1 MKTLLLSLSLIFGY
15 STFAQYNTCAG
26 TNVVTE
32 TKVSTVFNKESGR
45 SEDISEQVP
54 VTNVDSYGNANG
66 NQYDLAV
73 DGAFSGQTV
82 VVLQLYPFDFEGPRA
97 ALAEKGF
104 SVYRFNGAPDPK
116 DLKDALEKANQLWVI
131 SNTSLTLNEEHAKL
145 IKAFYE
151 TGKGVYIWG
160 DNDPC
165 NADANFIAEYL
176 IGAKLTGDYYAD
188 QTLGVKATTEQTT
201 GIRKDHLISTG
212 IVKFY
217 EGITISHV
225 VDPNQLTTPLMWS
238 TDGGI
243 VAAIVD
249 DQQHRLII
257 DGGFTR
263 LYYKWDSAGTGR
275 YVKNAAAW
283 LANFERFGD
292 EILSE
297 DYKNEREKLKTQ
309 GNGN

>member
-1 MKTLLLSLSLIFGY
+1 MKKAIILSLTVCAYSLSFG
-15 STFAQYNTCAG
+15 QYNSCAAKSVI
-26 TNVVTE
+26 TEPTTVDYYNQE
-32 TKVSTVFNKESGR
+32 TKRTEKVVKEV
-45 SEDISEQVP
+45 EVAQK
-54 VTNVDSYGNANG
+54 DSYGNAQG

-73 DGAFSGQTV
+73 DGAFTGQTIV
-82 VVLQLYPFDFEGPRA
+82 VVQLYPFDFEGPRQ

-116 DLKDALEKANQLWVI
+116 DLKEALAKANQLWVI
-131 SNTSLTLNEEHAKL
+131 SSTALTLNEEHAKVM
-145 IKAFYE
+145 KDFYE

-165 NADANFIAEYL
+165 NADANFVANYL
-176 IGAKLTGDYYAD
+176 IGANLTGDYYGD
-188 QTLGVKATTEQTT
+188 KTLGLKTDSIQT

-212 IVKFY
+212 IQTFY

-238 TDGGI
+238 TDGGV
-243 VAAIVD
+243 VAAMVD

-275 YVKNAAAW
+275 YIKNAAAW

-292 EILSE
+292 EVVSDE
-297 DYKNEREKLKTQ
+297 FKKDTETKN
-309 GNGN
+309 

>member
-1 MKTLLLSLSLIFGY
+1 MKATLLLLTLLTSSLS
-15 STFAQYNTCAG
+15 FAQYNACAARSE
-26 TNVVTE
+26 VTE
-32 TKVSTVFNKESGR
+32 TKSIQQKDKTTGKIVTVQQE
-45 SEDISEQVP
+45 VP
-54 VTNVDSYGNANG
+54 VTNVDNFGNATG
-66 NQYDLAV
+66 NNYDLAI
-73 DGAFSGQTV
+73 DGAFTGQTIV
-82 VVLQLYPFDFEGPRA
+82 ILNMCQIDLSGPKA

-104 SVYRFNGAPDPK
+104 GTFVYMGAPDPAN
-116 DLKDALEKANQLWVI
+116 LKEALAKGNQVWVI
-131 SNTSLTLNEEHAKL
+131 SGVEQKLNNEHAQL
-145 IKAFYE
+145 IKDFYE
-151 TGKGVYIWG
+151 TGRGVYIWG

-165 NADANFIAEYL
+165 NADANFVANYL
-176 IGAKLTGDYYAD
+176 IGASLTGNYYAD
-188 QTLGVKATTEQTT
+188 QNIGLMTEGGTT

-238 TDGGI
+238 TDGGT

-292 EILSE
+292 EVLSE
-297 DYKNEREKLKTQ
+297 EFKKK
-309 GNGN
+309 

>member
-1 MKTLLLSLSLIFGY
+1 MKTTLLLLTIATWSLS
-15 STFAQYNTCAG
+15 SVAQYNTCAG
-26 TNVVTE
+26 MSEVKEARAVTKFNDETKREETVTE
-32 TKVSTVFNKESGR
+32 Y
-45 SEDISEQVP
+45 VP
-54 VTNVDSYGNANG
+54 VENKDSYGNANG

-73 DGAFSGQTV
+73 DGAFTGQTI
-82 VVLQLYPFDFEGPRA
+82 VVLQLYSFDFEGPRA

-116 DLKDALEKANQLWVI
+116 DLREALAKANQLWVI
-131 SNTSLTLNEEHAKL
+131 SSTSLTLNEEHAKA
-145 IKAFYE
+145 IKEFYE

-165 NADANFIAEYL
+165 NADANFVANYL
-176 IGAKLTGDYYAD
+176 IGASLSGDYYAD
-188 QTLGVKATTEQTT
+188 KTLGLKENEGTI

-212 IVKFY
+212 IQQFY

-225 VDPNQLTTPLMWS
+225 NDPNELTTPLMWS
-238 TDGGI
+238 TDGQI

-275 YVKNAAAW
+275 YIKNAAAW

-292 EILSE
+292 EVVSE
-297 DYKNEREKLKTQ
+297 EFKKDKVEN
-309 GNGN
+309 

>member
-1 MKTLLLSLSLIFGY
+1 MKTTLTLLIGITLWSFQ
-15 STFAQYNTCAG
+15 STAQYNSCASKSVITESRAESIFDTTTG
-26 TNVVTE
+26 TTE
-32 TKVSTVFNKESGR
+32 IIYREVEVAQK
-45 SEDISEQVP
+45 
-54 VTNVDSYGNANG
+54 DSYGNVEG

-73 DGAFSGQTV
+73 DGAFTGQTIV
-82 VVLQLYPFDFEGPRA
+82 VVQLYPFDFEGPRK

-116 DLKDALEKANQLWVI
+116 DLKEALDKANQLWVI
-131 SNTSLTLNEEHAKL
+131 SSTSLTLNEEHAKVM
-145 IKAFYE
+145 KDFYE

-165 NADANFIAEYL
+165 NADANFVANYL
-176 IGAKLTGDYYAD
+176 IGANLTGDYYGD
-188 QTLGVKATTEQTT
+188 KTLGLKTDSIQT

-212 IVKFY
+212 IQTFY

-238 TDGGI
+238 TDGGV
-243 VAAIVD
+243 VAAMVD

-275 YVKNAAAW
+275 YIKNAAAW

-292 EILSE
+292 EVVSDE
-297 DYKNEREKLKTQ
+297 FKKEVEK
-309 GNGN
+309 